1 MAEAVAGWTKA
12 VRAIVGTLL
21 LGAATSVSAD
31 PAATLQPM
39 DLRDPRP
46 RAISVRFE
54 TSPPERPD
62 QLATTYTD
70 SLPAWLEPDEARGRV
85 RVTIEGR
92 DIETGFLYRRRPVPG
107 SFSDYV
113 WVFDAVTGD
122 VVSAQLSGTLMRRL
136 EVGPFGQDVATP
148 FAVALSTLARAGFEP
163 PRTVFGQLVFEH
175 CARDAKGCTLVA
187 ARRYD
192 PRSGYVNAVGAL
204 VARALGVAVET
215 FSPLGEAIFSEHP
228 LSTAARAGAR

>member
-1 MAEAVAGWTKA
+1 MADAVAGWKQA
-12 VRAIVGTLL
+12 VRAVAFGTLVL
-21 LGAATSVSAD
+21 GGAAIAGAN
-31 PAATLQPM
+31 PAQPPM

-70 SLPAWLEPDEARGRV
+70 ALPAWLAPDEERGRV

-92 DIETGFLYRRRPVPG
+92 DVESGFLYRRRPVPG

-113 WVFDAVTGD
+113 WIFDAVTGD
-122 VVSAQLSGTLMRRL
+122 VVSAQLSGTLVRRL

-148 FAVALSTLARAGFEP
+148 FRVELSTLALAGFES
-163 PRTVFGQLVFEH
+163 PRSVFGQLVFEH
-175 CARDAKGCTLVA
+175 CARVAPGCTLVA
-187 ARRYD
+187 PRRYD
-192 PRSGYVNAVGAL
+192 PRSGYVNAVGSL
-204 VARALGVAVET
+204 VARAMGMAMQT
-215 FSPLGEAIFSEHP
+215 FSPMGEAIFSERP
-228 LSTAARAGAR
+228 VSTAARAGAD